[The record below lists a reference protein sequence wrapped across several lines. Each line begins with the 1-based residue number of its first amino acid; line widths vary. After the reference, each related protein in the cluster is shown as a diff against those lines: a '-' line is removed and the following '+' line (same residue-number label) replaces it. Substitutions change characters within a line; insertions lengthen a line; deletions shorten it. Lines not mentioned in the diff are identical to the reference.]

1 MSKRRFGLGW
11 GKGLCFACRMVC
23 CSTIMA
29 LLEAVEL
36 RRPICPARHY
46 YWQSSGR
53 KDKKKALPGLEVCH
67 PLPRGATPAK
77 LQRVSSQLL
86 LFLLRSLRLQ
96 HVRTQD
102 VACIFNTNVVTTMLP
117 PRDCDNE
124 RHDEAVRVPSLDL
137 TQGDRSTGSERR
149 LV

>member
-1 MSKRRFGLGW
+1 MSATEFGLGW
-11 GKGLCFACRMVC
+11 GKGLCFVCRMVWR
-23 CSTIMA
+23 STIMA

-53 KDKKKALPGLEVCH
+53 KDKKALPGLEVCH

-77 LQRVSSQLL
+77 LLRLHRVSSQLL

-96 HVRTQD
+96 HVRAQN
-102 VACIFNTNVVTTMLP
+102 VACILNTNMNVVTTMLR
-117 PRDCDNE
+117 PRDCDNK
-124 RHDEAVRVPSLDL
+124 RHNE
-137 TQGDRSTGSERR
+137 TDRFLPPT
-149 LV
+149 